1 MSSISARRR
10 AARLGAGLAALV
22 LLAGCGHGARVPA
35 AAGTTTTVAPAT
47 TLSRPATFPLTGL
60 RAANPAAASRPAL
73 SIKVE
78 NTPPARPQAGLD
90 AADLVTEELVEGGI
104 TRFLATF
111 QSRDAAAVGPVRSA
125 RPVDAALLRQ
135 LGGGLFGYAGAAAG
149 EIAPVKASSTTV
161 LVGFE
166 QAPDAYYRVASR
178 PAPHNRYTST
188 GGRYRAAARL
198 GAHPGPPPALFRF
211 SARPPQGRRVQLVAV
226 PFSPVPDYTASWR
239 WDAKGRLWDRLQGGR
254 PAVVAGGAPIT
265 ATNVVVLR
273 VRVGT
278 IPGTGRLPRQPRP
291 QRHRRRPG
299 RLLGAPGRPG
309 RPGHLGTPL
318 DRPGDATDRPGR
330 AGRPAPPGPDV
341 GGAGAGRLQPP
352 ARLSAGAARAYSR
365 TT

>member
-1 MSSISARRR
+1 MSSASVRGR

-22 LLAGCGHGARVPA
+22 LLTGCGHGTRVPA
-35 AAGTTTTVAPAT
+35 AAGTTTTVAPT
-47 TLSRPATFPLTGL
+47 TTAPPRPATFPLTGL
-60 RAANPAAASRPAL
+60 PAANPAAASRAAL

-149 EIAPVKASSTTV
+149 EIAPVKASSTAV
-161 LVGFE
+161 LVGFD
-166 QAPDAYYRVASR
+166 QAPDAYYRIASR
-178 PAPHNRYTST
+178 PAPHNLYTST
-188 GGRYRAAARL
+188 GRLYQAAARL
-198 GAHPGPPPALFRF
+198 GAHPGPPPALFSF
-211 SARPPQGRRVQLVAV
+211 TVRPPQGRRVQLVAV
-226 PFSPVPDYTASWR
+226 PFSPVPDYTAGWR
-239 WDAKGRLWDRLQGGR
+239 WDGKGRVWDRLQGGR

-278 IPGTGRLPRQPRP
+278 IPGLVDSLGNPDPNVIVVGRGACWVLRDGRVVQGSWERP
-291 QRHRRRPG
+291 SIGRVMRLIGPG
-299 RLLGAPGRPG
+299 GQVVPLH
-309 RPGHLGTPL
+309 PGHTWVELEPVGFSPRLG
-318 DRPGDATDRPGR
+318 
-330 AGRPAPPGPDV
+330 
-341 GGAGAGRLQPP
+341 
-352 ARLSAGAARAYSR
+352 
-365 TT
+365 

>member
-47 TLSRPATFPLTGL
+47 PLSRPATIPLTGL

-178 PAPHNRYTST
+178 PAPHNRYPST
-188 GGRYRAAARL
+188 GGLYRAAARL

-278 IPGTGRLPRQPRP
+278 IPGLVDSLGNPDPNVIVVGRGACWVLRDGRVVQGTWERPSIGRVMRLTGPGGQVVPL
-291 QRHRRRPG
+291 RPG
-299 RLLGAPGRPG
+299 RTWVELEPVGFSPRLG
-309 RPGHLGTPL
+309 
-318 DRPGDATDRPGR
+318 
-330 AGRPAPPGPDV
+330 
-341 GGAGAGRLQPP
+341 
-352 ARLSAGAARAYSR
+352 
-365 TT
+365 

>member
-278 IPGTGRLPRQPRP
+278 IPGLVDSLGNPDPNVIVVGRGACWVLRDGRVVQGTWERPSIGRVMRLTGPGGQVVPL
-291 QRHRRRPG
+291 RPG
-299 RLLGAPGRPG
+299 RTWVELEPVGFSPRLG
-309 RPGHLGTPL
+309 
-318 DRPGDATDRPGR
+318 
-330 AGRPAPPGPDV
+330 
-341 GGAGAGRLQPP
+341 
-352 ARLSAGAARAYSR
+352 
-365 TT
+365 